1 MGNDVGTDF
10 RPSGTHD
17 WHSATYV
24 SDWIEGDATRDD
36 DRRPLLRRLA
46 GLIPAAPDQ
55 PIHVLD
61 VGGGYGAVT
70 AEVLERWPAAHVTLH
85 DYSEAMV
92 SEAAERLGR
101 YGPRVTYR
109 LADMNER
116 DWADG
121 LGGPF
126 DAVVS
131 SLAIHNVD
139 APELIERVYRDI
151 LGVLRPGGALLNMD
165 LLFPAS
171 EGLAELYRRDPTRHY
186 NWDVRITPADVD
198 SHLRWLR
205 RAGFSDV
212 DCVWKDLELGLLWAS
227 RAA

>member
-1 MGNDVGTDF
+1 MGADF
-10 RPSGTHD
+10 RPNGTHD

-24 SDWIEGDATRDD
+24 SEWIEGDATRDV
-36 DRRPLLRRLA
+36 DRRPMLRRLA
-46 GLIPAAPDQ
+46 GLIPATHAR
-55 PIHVLD
+55 PIRVLD
-61 VGGGYGAVT
+61 VGGGYGAVS

-85 DYSEAMV
+85 DYSQAMV
-92 SEAAERLGR
+92 SVAAERLGR
-101 YGPRVTYR
+101 YGTRVTYR

-116 DWADG
+116 GWADR

-131 SLAIHNVD
+131 ALAIHNV
-139 APELIERVYRDI
+139 AGPELVERVYHDI
-151 LGVLRPGGALLNMD
+151 FGVLRPGGALLNMD

-171 EGLAELYRRDPTRHY
+171 DGLAELYRRDPTRHY
-186 NWDVRITPADVD
+186 NWDVRVTPADVD

-205 RAGFSDV
+205 RAGFSEV

>member
-1 MGNDVGTDF
+1 M
-10 RPSGTHD
+10 
-17 WHSATYV
+17 
-24 SDWIEGDATRDD
+24 
-36 DRRPLLRRLA
+36 LRRLA
-46 GLIPAAPDQ
+46 GLIPAAPDR
-55 PIHVLD
+55 PLHVLD
-61 VGGGYGAVT
+61 VGGGYGAVS

-92 SEAAERLGR
+92 SAATERLGR
-101 YGPRVTYR
+101 YGSRVTYR

-116 DWADG
+116 DWADR

-131 SLAIHNVD
+131 AMAIHNVEE
-139 APELIERVYRDI
+139 PELIERVYGDI
-151 LGVLRPGGALLNMD
+151 FGLLRPGGALLTMD

-171 EGLAELYRRDPTRHY
+171 QGLAELYRRDPTRRH
-186 NWDVRITPADVD
+186 NWDVRVNPADAE

-205 RAGFSDV
+205 RAGFSEV
-212 DCVWKDLELGLLWAS
+212 DCVWKDLELGLLWAL